1 MLHPVLCVLA
11 VKRKLALL
19 LAGIHLDFQNVLSHG
34 QDLSSQFLDLHLR
47 IGIVLLPVSVTVL
60 LLLLPKFIHI
70 LEVFSSQ
77 LKFLL
82 QTVYLFAKFLGD
94 AVCLV
99 QSLSLTALFLSFSL
113 DLGKKAMA
121 VSAEHLIFFLDIG
134 ELLRK

>member
-1 MLHPVLCVLA
+1 MLHPILGVLA

-19 LAGIHLDFQNVLSHG
+19 LAGLHFDFQNVLSHG
-34 QDLSSQFLDLHLR
+34 QDLSPELLNLHLR
-47 IGIVLLPVSVTVL
+47 ISIMLPSVSVAVL
-60 LLLLPKFIHI
+60 LLLFSELIHI

-113 DLGKKAMA
+113 DLG
-121 VSAEHLIFFLDIG
+121 
-134 ELLRK
+134 